1 MTQLGAVGG
10 GGARAEGG
18 LAERGFADLGVCGSV
33 LMLKK
38 PVVVVVVV
46 YASPKTENR
55 SFICAHPC
63 RWLLW
68 GLAACAVDAVE
79 SGTGPQA
86 MRAGVMRELFESSI
100 GGQRKGVGKNLRT
113 QRGESGVD
121 MLDEPATCKKEAV
134 DTLLDK

>member
-38 PVVVVVVV
+38 PVVVVVV

-55 SFICAHPC
+55 SFICAHPS

-79 SGTGPQA
+79 RNRPPSNAGGGDE
-86 MRAGVMRELFESSI
+86 RAI
-100 GGQRKGVGKNLRT
+100 
-113 QRGESGVD
+113 
-121 MLDEPATCKKEAV
+121 
-134 DTLLDK
+134 